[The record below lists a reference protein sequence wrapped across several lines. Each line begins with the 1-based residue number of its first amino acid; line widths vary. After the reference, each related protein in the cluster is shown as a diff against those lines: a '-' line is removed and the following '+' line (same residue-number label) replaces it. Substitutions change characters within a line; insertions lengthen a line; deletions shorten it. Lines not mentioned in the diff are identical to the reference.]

1 MAVAGHA
8 GLQELLVKGFV
19 VRKKA
24 PRGAW
29 HARVLYL
36 GADQHG
42 VPKLLLEKDKV
53 RGGGSGG
60 GAGGSG
66 SGSSSGF
73 TGAEKGVLL
82 AHIVAIEREPEP
94 CTLKIVGEARD
105 FVIRL
110 PSAKS
115 RDTLCDRLL
124 SFVSSMGL
132 SVRSNK
138 AVGAH

>member
-24 PRGAW
+24 ARGAW
-29 HARVLYL
+29 HSRVLYL

-42 VPKLLLEKDKV
+42 VPKLLLEKEKV
-53 RGGGSGG
+53 RGGG
-60 GAGGSG
+60 GAGG

-94 CTLKIVGEARD
+94 CSLKIVGEARD

-124 SFVSSMGL
+124 GFVSSMGL

-138 AVGAH
+138 AVGAHW